1 MTEFEIES
9 VKKVIINDLIQE
21 DLETFLYTCRI
32 GNTVSAIWVDGIII
46 ILVLTPSSFTETGV
60 KMHADGIR
68 IYEQV
73 IFVKYPKYTKTIK
86 WNGGTYELA
95 LRSYKNFPRF
105 KEFAKWIKSQPEW
118 AMTPETTS

>member
-1 MTEFEIES
+1 MTEFEIKS
-9 VKKVIINDLIQE
+9 VNKVIINDLIQE

-46 ILVLTPSSFTETGV
+46 ILVLTPSSFTETDA
-60 KMHADGIR
+60 KMHTDGIR

-73 IFVKYPKYTKTIK
+73 IFVKYPKYEKTIK

-95 LRSYKNFPRF
+95 LRNYTNFARF
-105 KEFAKWIKSQPEW
+105 REFARWIKSQPEW
-118 AMTPETTS
+118 NIVPEKTP